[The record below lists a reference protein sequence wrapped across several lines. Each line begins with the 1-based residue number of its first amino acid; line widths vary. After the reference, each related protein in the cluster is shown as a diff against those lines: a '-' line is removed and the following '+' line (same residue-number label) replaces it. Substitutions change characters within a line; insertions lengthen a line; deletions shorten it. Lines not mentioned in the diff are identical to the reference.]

1 MIVTTE
7 DQNDLEVFTS
17 FCFFSILTVYERMRQ
32 ERLNGWDECL
42 AILRPKSFYTTL
54 LLMHDGYRV
63 ATDHEF
69 LENLETELSPASAAG
84 RTPKNVLISLLHG
97 DPFLAISQ
105 NDSVDILC
113 TIKDGVRSMHR
124 IPMSI
129 LSTIPLIRGTRSTRA
144 LIRWCRSRG
153 CTDDAKCQL
162 LDNMP
167 TGMLRSPG
175 MPTDSGR

>member
-1 MIVTTE
+1 MSSTFNRAFNLMSIEGIEQQAQAFNEFVFESYLDLEKLINISESLKTVIVTTE
-7 DQNDLEVFTS
+7 DQNDLEVFAS

-54 LLMHDGYRV
+54 LLMHVGYRV

-69 LENLETELSPASAAG
+69 LENLEPELSPASAAG

-105 NDSVDILC
+105 NDSVDTLC
-113 TIKDGVRSMHR
+113 VI
-124 IPMSI
+124 
-129 LSTIPLIRGTRSTRA
+129 
-144 LIRWCRSRG
+144 
-153 CTDDAKCQL
+153 
-162 LDNMP
+162 
-167 TGMLRSPG
+167 
-175 MPTDSGR
+175 